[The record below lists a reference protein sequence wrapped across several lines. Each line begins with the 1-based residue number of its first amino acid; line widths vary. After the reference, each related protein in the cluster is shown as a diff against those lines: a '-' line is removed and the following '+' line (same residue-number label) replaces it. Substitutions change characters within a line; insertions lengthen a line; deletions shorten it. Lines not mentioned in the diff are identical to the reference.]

1 MKKRIQKLR
10 EKSINTNPSI
20 SAERAK
26 LLTDFYQSDAAKGV
40 SNPVK
45 RALAFK
51 YILENKFICFNEGEL
66 IVGERG
72 PSPKATPTYPEITVH
87 SLKDLNILD
96 SRDKT
101 RKIIS

>member
-1 MKKRIQKLR
+1 M
-10 EKSINTNPSI
+10 
-20 SAERAK
+20 
-26 LLTDFYQSDAAKGV
+26 
-40 SNPVK
+40 
-45 RALAFK
+45 
-51 YILENKFICFNEGEL
+51 ENKFICFNDGEL

-101 RKIIS
+101 R